1 MKSLKHLNKYLY
13 KYRYRFL
20 LGILFVV
27 ASNLFS
33 VFPAQAVGRAI
44 DLIKEKL
51 ALYLQESDSVVI
63 TNIHNELNKSIL
75 YFSALILAFAL
86 IRGAFMYLMR
96 QTLIVMSRKVEYDL
110 KNEIF
115 AHYQQLSQAFYK
127 VNNTGDLMSRI
138 SEDVSRVR
146 MYVGPAV
153 MYFTNLVVTFLV
165 VIPYMYSVDFWFAT
179 LVLMPLPILSYAIFR
194 VNNTINKKSD
204 AIQGQL
210 STITG
215 FVQETFS
222 GIRVIKSFAVEND
235 TKQAFEKE
243 LDLYREKSLSLARTD
258 ATFFPLMTFLT
269 GLSTLITL
277 GIGGWLVLQGKIE
290 VGTIAEFI
298 IYVNLLTWPV
308 TALGYTSSLVQRAA
322 ASQERINQFLS
333 VKPDIVSLE
342 NAPYN
347 FDKEIRFEDVTYCY
361 PEKKV
366 PALNNISLVIPKGK
380 TIAVLGTTGSGK
392 TTLVQLLLRVMD
404 CTTGRITI
412 DGRDIKNLNTIRLK
426 TETGYAPQEVF
437 LFSDTVYNNIAF
449 GLSEDQPPLTNEQMV
464 QAVKMAALSQT
475 ITELPQGLQTIVGE
489 RGVSLSGGQ
498 KQRVAIARAI
508 VKDPQ
513 LLVLDD
519 CLSAV
524 DTKTEAEI
532 LMHLKSFMKDRTA
545 LIISHRVSTVKDA
558 DYILVLDNGHITEEG
573 THADLMHKNA
583 RYAMLYN
590 KQLSEDTIEGE
601 LN

>member
-1 MKSLKHLNKYLY
+1 M
-13 KYRYRFL
+13 
-20 LGILFVV
+20 
-27 ASNLFS
+27 FS

-51 ALYLQESDSVVI
+51 VLYVQQTAVDSTNTLQE
-63 TNIHNELNKSIL
+63 ELNTSIL
-75 YFSALILAFAL
+75 YFSGLILLFAL

-96 QTLIVMSRKVEYDL
+96 QTLIVMSRKVEFDL
-110 KNEIF
+110 KNEVF

-146 MYVGPAV
+146 MYIGPAV

-179 LVLMPLPILSYAIFR
+179 LVLLPLPVLSYAIFR
-194 VNNTINKKSD
+194 VNNTINRKSD
-204 AIQGQL
+204 AIQAQL
-210 STITG
+210 SSITG

-222 GIRVIKSFAVEND
+222 GIRVIKSFAVEKD

-243 LDLYREKSLSLARTD
+243 LDLYKSKSLSLAKTD

-277 GIGGWLVLQGKIE
+277 GVGGWLVLQGNIG

-333 VKPDIVSLE
+333 VKPDIVSPK
-342 NAPYN
+342 NAPYS
-347 FDKEIRFEDVTYCY
+347 FEKEIRFEHVTYCY
-361 PEKKV
+361 PEKSI

-404 CTTGRITI
+404 CTEGSITI
-412 DGRDIKNLNTIRLK
+412 DGIDIKKINATLLK

-437 LFSDTVYNNIAF
+437 LFSDSVYNNIAF
-449 GLSEDQPPLTNEQMV
+449 GLTAEKSPVTNEQMS
-464 QAVKMAALSQT
+464 QAVEMAALSQT
-475 ITELPQGLQTIVGE
+475 IAELSQGLQTIVGE

-498 KQRVAIARAI
+498 KQRVAIARALI
-508 VKDPQ
+508 KDPQ

-532 LMHLKSFMKDRTA
+532 LTHLKSFMKHRTA

-558 DYILVLDNGHITEEG
+558 DYIMLLDNGSITEEG
-573 THADLMHKNA
+573 THAELLIKNG
-583 RYAMLYN
+583 RYASLYR
-590 KQLSEDTIEGE
+590 KQLSEVTSEVE

>member
-1 MKSLKHLNKYLY
+1 
-13 KYRYRFL
+13 
-20 LGILFVV
+20 VV

-51 ALYLQESDSVVI
+51 VLYVQQTAVDSTNTLQE
-63 TNIHNELNKSIL
+63 ELNTSIL
-75 YFSALILAFAL
+75 YFSGLILLFAL

-96 QTLIVMSRKVEYDL
+96 QTLIVMSRKVEFDL
-110 KNEIF
+110 KNEVF

-146 MYVGPAV
+146 MYIGPAV

-179 LVLMPLPILSYAIFR
+179 LVLLPLPVLSYAIFR
-194 VNNTINKKSD
+194 VNNTINRKSD
-204 AIQGQL
+204 AIQAQL
-210 STITG
+210 SSITG

-222 GIRVIKSFAVEND
+222 GIRVIKSFAVEKD

-243 LDLYREKSLSLARTD
+243 LDLYKSKSLSLAKTD

-277 GIGGWLVLQGKIE
+277 GVGGWLVLQGNIG

-298 IYVNLLTWPV
+298 IYVNLLTWLV

-333 VKPDIVSLE
+333 VKPDIVSPK
-342 NAPYN
+342 NAPYS
-347 FDKEIRFEDVTYCY
+347 FEKEIRFEHVTYCY
-361 PEKKV
+361 PEKSI

-404 CTTGRITI
+404 CTEGSITI
-412 DGRDIKNLNTIRLK
+412 DGIDIKKINATLLK

-437 LFSDTVYNNIAF
+437 LFSDSVYNNIAF
-449 GLSEDQPPLTNEQMV
+449 GLTAEKSPVTNEQMS
-464 QAVKMAALSQT
+464 QAVEMAALSQT
-475 ITELPQGLQTIVGE
+475 IAELSQGLQTIVGE

-498 KQRVAIARAI
+498 KQRVAIARALI
-508 VKDPQ
+508 KDPQ

-532 LMHLKSFMKDRTA
+532 LTHLKSFMKHRTA

-558 DYILVLDNGHITEEG
+558 DYIMLLDNGSITEEG
-573 THADLMHKNA
+573 THAELLIKNG
-583 RYAMLYN
+583 RYASLYR
-590 KQLSEDTIEGE
+590 KQLSEVTSEDE

>member
-1 MKSLKHLNKYLY
+1 MY

-20 LGILFVV
+20 LGIIFVV

-51 ALYLQESDSVVI
+51 VLYVQQTAVDSTNTLQE
-63 TNIHNELNKSIL
+63 ELNTSIL
-75 YFSALILAFAL
+75 YFSGLILLFAL

-96 QTLIVMSRKVEYDL
+96 QTLIVMSRKVEFDL
-110 KNEIF
+110 KNEVF

-146 MYVGPAV
+146 MYIGPAV

-179 LVLMPLPILSYAIFR
+179 LVLLPLPVLSYAIFR
-194 VNNTINKKSD
+194 VNNTINRKSD
-204 AIQGQL
+204 AIQAQL
-210 STITG
+210 SSITG

-222 GIRVIKSFAVEND
+222 GIRVIKSFAVEKD

-243 LDLYREKSLSLARTD
+243 LDLYKSKSLSLAKTD

-277 GIGGWLVLQGKIE
+277 GVGGWLVLQGNIG

-333 VKPDIVSLE
+333 VKPDIVSPK
-342 NAPYN
+342 NAPYS
-347 FDKEIRFEDVTYCY
+347 FEKEIRFEHVTYCY
-361 PEKKV
+361 PEKSI

-404 CTTGRITI
+404 CTEGSITI
-412 DGRDIKNLNTIRLK
+412 DGIDIKKINATLLK

-437 LFSDTVYNNIAF
+437 LFSDSVYNNIAF
-449 GLSEDQPPLTNEQMV
+449 GLTAEKSPVTNEQMS
-464 QAVKMAALSQT
+464 QAVEMAALSQT
-475 ITELPQGLQTIVGE
+475 IAELSQGLQTIVGE

-498 KQRVAIARAI
+498 KQRVAIARALI
-508 VKDPQ
+508 KDPQ

-532 LMHLKSFMKDRTA
+532 LTHLKSFMKHRTA

-558 DYILVLDNGHITEEG
+558 DYIMLLDNGSITEEG
-573 THADLMHKNA
+573 THAELLIKNG
-583 RYAMLYN
+583 RYASLYR
-590 KQLSEDTIEGE
+590 KQLSEVTSEVE

>member
-20 LGILFVV
+20 LGIIFVV

-51 ALYLQESDSVVI
+51 VLYVQQTAVDSTNTLQE
-63 TNIHNELNKSIL
+63 ELNTSIL
-75 YFSALILAFAL
+75 YFSGLILLFAL

-96 QTLIVMSRKVEYDL
+96 QTLIVMSRKVEFDL
-110 KNEIF
+110 KNEVF

-146 MYVGPAV
+146 MYIGPAV

-179 LVLMPLPILSYAIFR
+179 LVLLPLPVLSYAIFR
-194 VNNTINKKSD
+194 VNNTINRKSD
-204 AIQGQL
+204 AIQAQL
-210 STITG
+210 SSITG

-222 GIRVIKSFAVEND
+222 GIRVIKSFAVEKD

-243 LDLYREKSLSLARTD
+243 LDLYKSKSLSLAKTD

-277 GIGGWLVLQGKIE
+277 GVGGWLVLQGNIG

-333 VKPDIVSLE
+333 VKPDIVSPK
-342 NAPYN
+342 NAPYS
-347 FDKEIRFEDVTYCY
+347 FEKEIRFEHVTYCY
-361 PEKKV
+361 PEKSI

-404 CTTGRITI
+404 CTEGSITI
-412 DGRDIKNLNTIRLK
+412 DGIDIKKINATLLK

-437 LFSDTVYNNIAF
+437 LFSDSVYNNIAF
-449 GLSEDQPPLTNEQMV
+449 GLTAEKSPVTNEQMS
-464 QAVKMAALSQT
+464 QAVEMAALSQT
-475 ITELPQGLQTIVGE
+475 IAELPQGLQTIVGE

-498 KQRVAIARAI
+498 KQRVAIARALI
-508 VKDPQ
+508 KDPQ

-532 LMHLKSFMKDRTA
+532 LTHLKSFMKHRTA

-558 DYILVLDNGHITEEG
+558 DYIMLLDNGSITEEG
-573 THADLMHKNA
+573 THAELLIKNG
-583 RYAMLYN
+583 RYASLYR
-590 KQLSEDTIEGE
+590 KQLSEVTSEVE

>member
-1 MKSLKHLNKYLY
+1 M
-13 KYRYRFL
+13 
-20 LGILFVV
+20 
-27 ASNLFS
+27 FS

-51 ALYLQESDSVVI
+51 ALYVQQTAVGSTNALQE
-63 TNIHNELNKSIL
+63 ELNASIL
-75 YFSALILAFAL
+75 YFSGLILLFAI

-96 QTLIVMSRKVEYDL
+96 QTLIVMSRKVEFDL
-110 KNEIF
+110 KNEVF
-115 AHYQQLSQAFYK
+115 AHYQQLSLAFYK

-179 LVLMPLPILSYAIFR
+179 LVLLPLPVLSYAIFR
-194 VNNTINKKSD
+194 VNNTINRKSD
-204 AIQGQL
+204 AIQAQL
-210 STITG
+210 SSITG

-222 GIRVIKSFAVEND
+222 GIRVLKSFAVEKE

-243 LDLYREKSLSLARTD
+243 LDLYKSKSLSLAKTD

-277 GIGGWLVLQGKIE
+277 GVGGWLVLQGKIG

-333 VKPDIVSLE
+333 VKPDIISPQ
-342 NAPYN
+342 NAPYS
-347 FDKEIRFEDVTYCY
+347 FEKEIRFEHVTFCY
-361 PEKKV
+361 PEKSI

-404 CTTGRITI
+404 CTEGSITI
-412 DGRDIKNLNTIRLK
+412 DGIDIKKINTTLLK

-437 LFSDTVYNNIAF
+437 LFSDTVYNNIVF
-449 GLSEDQPPLTNEQMV
+449 GLTAEKPPVTNEQML
-464 QAVKMAALSQT
+464 QAIEMAALSQT
-475 ITELPQGLQTIVGE
+475 IAELPQGLQTIVGE

-498 KQRVAIARAI
+498 KQRVAIARALI
-508 VKDPQ
+508 KQPQ

-532 LMHLKSFMKDRTA
+532 LRHLKSFMKNRTA

-558 DYILVLDNGHITEEG
+558 DYILLLDNGSITEEG
-573 THADLMHKNA
+573 THAQLLIKNG
-583 RYAMLYN
+583 RYAALYS
-590 KQLSEDTIEGE
+590 KQLAEEAVEEES
-601 LN
+601 N

>member
-20 LGILFVV
+20 LGIIFVV

-51 ALYLQESDSVVI
+51 VLYVQQTAVDSTNTLQE
-63 TNIHNELNKSIL
+63 ELNTSIL
-75 YFSALILAFAL
+75 YFSGLILLFAL

-96 QTLIVMSRKVEYDL
+96 QTLIVMSRKVEFDL
-110 KNEIF
+110 KNEVF

-146 MYVGPAV
+146 MYIGPAV

-179 LVLMPLPILSYAIFR
+179 LVLLPLPVLSYAIFR
-194 VNNTINKKSD
+194 VNNTINRKSD
-204 AIQGQL
+204 AIQAQL
-210 STITG
+210 SSITG

-222 GIRVIKSFAVEND
+222 GIRVIKSFAVEKD

-243 LDLYREKSLSLARTD
+243 LDLYKSKSLSLAKTD

-277 GIGGWLVLQGKIE
+277 GVGGWLVLQGNIG

-333 VKPDIVSLE
+333 VKPDIVSPK
-342 NAPYN
+342 NAPYS
-347 FDKEIRFEDVTYCY
+347 FEKEIRFEHVTYCY
-361 PEKKV
+361 PEKSI

-404 CTTGRITI
+404 CTEGSITI
-412 DGRDIKNLNTIRLK
+412 DGIDIKKINATLLK

-437 LFSDTVYNNIAF
+437 LFSDSVYNNIAF
-449 GLSEDQPPLTNEQMV
+449 GLTAEKSPVTNEQMS
-464 QAVKMAALSQT
+464 QAVEMAALSQT
-475 ITELPQGLQTIVGE
+475 IAELSQGLQTIVGE
-489 RGVSLSGGQ
+489 RGV
-498 KQRVAIARAI
+498 
-508 VKDPQ
+508 
-513 LLVLDD
+513 
-519 CLSAV
+519 
-524 DTKTEAEI
+524 
-532 LMHLKSFMKDRTA
+532 
-545 LIISHRVSTVKDA
+545 
-558 DYILVLDNGHITEEG
+558 
-573 THADLMHKNA
+573 
-583 RYAMLYN
+583 
-590 KQLSEDTIEGE
+590 
-601 LN
+601 

>member
-20 LGILFVV
+20 LGIIFVV

-51 ALYLQESDSVVI
+51 VLYVQQTAVDSTNTLQE
-63 TNIHNELNKSIL
+63 ELNTSIL
-75 YFSALILAFAL
+75 YFSGLILLFAL

-96 QTLIVMSRKVEYDL
+96 QTLIVMSRKVEFDL
-110 KNEIF
+110 KNEVF

-146 MYVGPAV
+146 MYIGPAV

-179 LVLMPLPILSYAIFR
+179 LVLLPLPVLSYAIFR
-194 VNNTINKKSD
+194 VNNTINRKSD
-204 AIQGQL
+204 AIQAQL
-210 STITG
+210 SSITG

-222 GIRVIKSFAVEND
+222 GIRVIKSFAVEKD

-243 LDLYREKSLSLARTD
+243 LDLYKSKSLSLAKTD

-277 GIGGWLVLQGKIE
+277 GVGGWLVLQGNIG

-333 VKPDIVSLE
+333 VKPDIVSPK
-342 NAPYN
+342 NAPYS
-347 FDKEIRFEDVTYCY
+347 FEKEIRFEHVTYCY
-361 PEKKV
+361 PEKSI

-404 CTTGRITI
+404 CTEGSITI
-412 DGRDIKNLNTIRLK
+412 DGIDIKKINATLLK

-437 LFSDTVYNNIAF
+437 LFSDSVYNNIAF
-449 GLSEDQPPLTNEQMV
+449 GLTAEKSPVTNEQMS
-464 QAVKMAALSQT
+464 QAVEMAALSQT
-475 ITELPQGLQTIVGE
+475 IAELSQGLQTIVGE

-498 KQRVAIARAI
+498 KQRVAIARALI
-508 VKDPQ
+508 KDPQ

-532 LMHLKSFMKDRTA
+532 LTHLKSFMKHRTA

-558 DYILVLDNGHITEEG
+558 DYIMLLDNGSITEEG
-573 THADLMHKNA
+573 THAELLIKNG
-583 RYAMLYN
+583 RYASLYR
-590 KQLSEDTIEGE
+590 KQLSEVTSEVE

>member
-1 MKSLKHLNKYLY
+1 LY

-20 LGILFVV
+20 LGIIFVV

-51 ALYLQESDSVVI
+51 VLYVQQTAVDSTNTLQE
-63 TNIHNELNKSIL
+63 ELNTSIL
-75 YFSALILAFAL
+75 YFSGLILLFAL

-96 QTLIVMSRKVEYDL
+96 QTLIVMSRKVEFDL
-110 KNEIF
+110 KNEVF

-146 MYVGPAV
+146 MYIGPAV

-179 LVLMPLPILSYAIFR
+179 LVLLPLPVLSYAIFR
-194 VNNTINKKSD
+194 VNNTINRKSD
-204 AIQGQL
+204 AIQAQL
-210 STITG
+210 SSITG

-222 GIRVIKSFAVEND
+222 GIRVIKSFAVEKD

-243 LDLYREKSLSLARTD
+243 LDLYKSKSLSLAKTD

-277 GIGGWLVLQGKIE
+277 GVGGWLVLQGNIG

-333 VKPDIVSLE
+333 VKPDIVSPK
-342 NAPYN
+342 NAPYS
-347 FDKEIRFEDVTYCY
+347 FEKEIRFEHVTYCY
-361 PEKKV
+361 PEKSI

-404 CTTGRITI
+404 CTEGSITI
-412 DGRDIKNLNTIRLK
+412 DGIDIKKINATLLK

-437 LFSDTVYNNIAF
+437 LFSDSVYNNIAF
-449 GLSEDQPPLTNEQMV
+449 GLTAEKSPVTNEQMS
-464 QAVKMAALSQT
+464 QAVEMAALSQT
-475 ITELPQGLQTIVGE
+475 IAELSQGLQTIVGE

-498 KQRVAIARAI
+498 KQRVAIARALI
-508 VKDPQ
+508 KDPQ

-532 LMHLKSFMKDRTA
+532 LTHLKSFMKHRTA

-558 DYILVLDNGHITEEG
+558 DYIMLLDNGSITEEG
-573 THADLMHKNA
+573 THAELLIKNG
-583 RYAMLYN
+583 RYASLYR
-590 KQLSEDTIEGE
+590 KQLSEVTSEVE